1 MGNAQLQR
9 TYGHVLV
16 LSSRRLVRPAVDDD
30 FEYGKRSQK
39 KKKKKKGRKKFHPFA
54 GRQLA
59 NVAFVVKLLPNSWFI
74 IFSDLFTITLR

>member
-1 MGNAQLQR
+1 MGNAQLQC

-39 KKKKKKGRKKFHPFA
+39 KKKKGKKKVSSFCRETTGKCCIRCKA
-54 GRQLA
+54 
-59 NVAFVVKLLPNSWFI
+59 
-74 IFSDLFTITLR
+74 ITK

>member
-30 FEYGKRSQK
+30 WESGKRSQ
-39 KKKKKKGRKKFHPFA
+39 KKKKGRKKFHPFA

>member
-39 KKKKKKGRKKFHPFA
+39 KKKGKKKFHPFA

-59 NVAFVVKLLPNSWFI
+59 NVAFVVKLLPNS
-74 IFSDLFTITLR
+74 

>member
-30 FEYGKRSQK
+30 FEYGKRSQ
-39 KKKKKKGRKKFHPFA
+39 KKKKKGRKKFHPFA

>member
-1 MGNAQLQR
+1 MMTLSMGR
-9 TYGHVLV
+9 GV
-16 LSSRRLVRPAVDDD
+16 
-30 FEYGKRSQK
+30 KKK

>member
-1 MGNAQLQR
+1 MMTLSMGR
-9 TYGHVLV
+9 GV
-16 LSSRRLVRPAVDDD
+16 
-30 FEYGKRSQK
+30 

>member
-1 MGNAQLQR
+1 M
-9 TYGHVLV
+9 

-30 FEYGKRSQK
+30 FEYGKRSQ
-39 KKKKKKGRKKFHPFA
+39 KKKKGRKKFHPFA

>member
-39 KKKKKKGRKKFHPFA
+39 KKKKKKEEKSFI
-54 GRQLA
+54 
-59 NVAFVVKLLPNSWFI
+59 LLQGDNWQMLHS
-74 IFSDLFTITLR
+74 L

>member
-39 KKKKKKGRKKFHPFA
+39 KKREEKSFI
-54 GRQLA
+54 
-59 NVAFVVKLLPNSWFI
+59 LLQGDNWQMLHS
-74 IFSDLFTITLR
+74 L

>member
-30 FEYGKRSQK
+30 FEYGKKR

>member
-39 KKKKKKGRKKFHPFA
+39 KKKKKGKKKVSSFCRETTGKCCIRCKA
-54 GRQLA
+54 
-59 NVAFVVKLLPNSWFI
+59 
-74 IFSDLFTITLR
+74 ITK

>member
-39 KKKKKKGRKKFHPFA
+39 KKKREEKSFI
-54 GRQLA
+54 
-59 NVAFVVKLLPNSWFI
+59 LLQGDNWQMLHS
-74 IFSDLFTITLR
+74 L